1 MTPQYERCGDIVWLS
16 KGEARIFAFKCLHC
30 EHQTTVFRSFKEHL
44 IAAHSEELRKLDAKE
59 ESVETK
65 TVCNTID
72 TTLECQQEMHKQEA
86 HREEAHKQEAHRE
99 EAHKQEAHMQE
110 AHMQEAHKQEAH
122 MQEAHKQET
131 LVEVEVQRTSSQSKP
146 AVIESE
152 LDLDAAWQAQ
162 FDASSNSSSNSDSDS
177 DSDVLDTAT
186 DMPEFWL
193 QEQPVMLS
201 LIEQLESAR
210 PLWDNTMLEYRN
222 YKRRGELCDQIAHQ
236 LNEQY
241 QLQLKCQEIAD
252 YAKKLRAAYAQEQR
266 RLQQQLGDP
275 EAVAVSA
282 TPAAWYYQ
290 RLSFLA
296 NSVRQRRSSNRA
308 AADDAAAAA
317 LPVPQLTHEQNI
329 KFIELYRRSQP
340 IWDMQDLSCRL
351 RHARLA
357 AKQQLLQLCRSELP
371 QAQKLEPAQLQRYI
385 KHLRKTYAQEKLRR
399 LECERGGSAYT
410 PNIQCYQQL
419 QFLDAH
425 LAPFRCT
432 ECDQMLHSVDG
443 YKMHCAQHKGRLPF
457 ICPVCQRGF
466 ARSDNCTIHLR
477 RHTQNYQLECAEC
490 GKRFANTTDLHV
502 HRRQHTGE
510 KPYCCDVCGQRF
522 ATCSFFVR
530 HRRRHQQRP
539 KGKCHLCG
547 KTFYEVSVLNDHI
560 KGHLNVRDK
569 QCDVC
574 RKCFTSAKYLRQHK
588 EIHAA
593 NKRYVCKI
601 CSKGF
606 AQYAGLSGHMKSHGT
621 IVRGRPKAQPS
632 PSPTDNN
639 PGTFPDDLTHWD
651 SLSESL

>member
-1 MTPQYERCGDIVWLS
+1 MASQYERCGDIVWLC
-16 KGEARIFAFKCLHC
+16 KREARIFAFKCIHC

-44 IAAHSEELRKLDAKE
+44 VAAHAENMRKPDAKV

-65 TVCNTID
+65 TICNTIE
-72 TTLECQQEMHKQEA
+72 TVSEGQPQEIHKQQA
-86 HREEAHKQEAHRE
+86 
-99 EAHKQEAHMQE
+99 
-110 AHMQEAHKQEAH
+110 
-122 MQEAHKQET
+122 T
-131 LVEVEVQRTSSQSKP
+131 VEVEVQRKASQSLP
-146 AVIESE
+146 AAIGSE

-162 FDASSNSSSNSDSDS
+162 FDTSSSSSSSDSDS
-177 DSDVLDTAT
+177 DSDLLDTAPG

-193 QEQPVMLS
+193 QEQPIMLS

-210 PLWDNTMLEYRN
+210 PLWDNSMLEYRN
-222 YKRRGELCDQIAHQ
+222 YKRRGEVCEQIARQ
-236 LNEQY
+236 LSEQY

-266 RLQQQLGDP
+266 RLQQQLGDADADADADNV
-275 EAVAVSA
+275 AVAVAA
-282 TPAAWYYQ
+282 TPAAWYYE

-296 NSVRQRRSSNRA
+296 NSVRQRRSGNSARSGA
-308 AADDAAAAA
+308 GA

-329 KFIELYRRSQP
+329 KFIELYRRCQR

-351 RHARLA
+351 RQARLA

-399 LECERGGSAYT
+399 LACERDGAAYA
-410 PNIQCYQQL
+410 PGIQCYQQL

-425 LAPFRCT
+425 MAPFRCT
-432 ECDQMLHSVDG
+432 ECDQILHSVDG
-443 YKMHCAQHKGRLPF
+443 FKMHCAQHKGRLPF

-477 RHTQNYQLECAEC
+477 RHTQDYQLECAEC

-588 EIHAA
+588 EIHAP
-593 NKRYVCKI
+593 NKRYICKI
-601 CSKGF
+601 CSKAF

-621 IVRGRPKAQPS
+621 IVRGIRKERASPS
-632 PSPTDNN
+632 PSPAGNN
-639 PGTFPDDLTHWD
+639 PDTFPDDL
-651 SLSESL
+651 SRCLSESL

>member
-1 MTPQYERCGDIVWLS
+1 MAPQYERCGDIVWLC
-16 KGEARIFAFKCLHC
+16 KREARIFAFKCLYC

-44 IAAHSEELRKLDAKE
+44 IAAHAEEMRKFDAKE

-72 TTLECQQEMHKQEA
+72 TALECQQEMHKQQA
-86 HREEAHKQEAHRE
+86 S
-99 EAHKQEAHMQE
+99 
-110 AHMQEAHKQEAH
+110 
-122 MQEAHKQET
+122 
-131 LVEVEVQRTSSQSKP
+131 VEVEVQRKASQSLP
-146 AVIESE
+146 AAIESE

-162 FDASSNSSSNSDSDS
+162 FDASSSSSDSDSDS
-177 DSDVLDTAT
+177 DSDVLNTVAG

-193 QEQPVMLS
+193 QEQPVMVS

-222 YKRRGELCDQIAHQ
+222 YKRRGELCDQIARQ

-266 RLQQQLGDP
+266 RLQQQQGDVAD
-275 EAVAVSA
+275 AVAA
-282 TPAAWYYQ
+282 TPAAWYHQ

-296 NSVRQRRSSNRA
+296 NSVRQRRSSTRA

-329 KFIELYRRSQP
+329 KFIELYRRSQR

-399 LECERGGSAYT
+399 LECERGGASYT

-443 YKMHCAQHKGRLPF
+443 YKMHCAQHNGRLPF

-477 RHTQNYQLECAEC
+477 RHTQDYQLECTEC

-588 EIHAA
+588 EIHAPH
-593 NKRYVCKI
+593 KRYVCKI

-621 IVRGRPKAQPS
+621 IVRGIPKAQPS
-632 PSPTDNN
+632 PSPTDND
-639 PGTFPDDLTHWD
+639 PGTFPDDLTQWD